1 MVTSKSKQDASQEQ
15 LIDNVK
21 SSLND
26 AESLLQQAAAST
38 GEKAVELRERAM
50 ASIKRT
56 RETLYDAQDAV
67 LESGRRAARATDD
80 YVHDNPWQAIGIAG
94 VTGLLLGVLIGR
106 R

>member
-1 MVTSKSKQDASQEQ
+1 MSKTQELNRER

-26 AESLLQQAAAST
+26 AESLLREAAAAT
-38 GEKAVELRERAM
+38 GEKATELRERAA

-56 RETLYDAQDAV
+56 RETLYVAQDAIV
-67 LESGRRAARATDD
+67 EQSRKAARATDD
-80 YVHDNPWQAIGIAG
+80 YVHDKPWQSIGIAG
-94 VTGLLLGVLIGR
+94 AVGFLLGVLISR